1 MGTISRFLELS
12 IIPRILQK
20 RFRLNAHT
28 NLRSDAR
35 VILQVGIYFFV
46 RMGFLFAE
54 RCPFFP
60 DNTLLTKK
68 QIDEK
73 DAQLGIEPTTWGR
86 IISDPW

>member
-1 MGTISRFLELS
+1 
-12 IIPRILQK
+12 
-20 RFRLNAHT
+20 
-28 NLRSDAR
+28 
-35 VILQVGIYFFV
+35 
-46 RMGFLFAE
+46 MGFLFAE